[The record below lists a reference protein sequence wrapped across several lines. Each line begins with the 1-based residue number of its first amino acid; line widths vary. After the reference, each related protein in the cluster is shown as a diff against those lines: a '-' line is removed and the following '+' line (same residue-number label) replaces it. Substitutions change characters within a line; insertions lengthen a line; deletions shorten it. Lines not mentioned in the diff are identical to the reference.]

1 MSHLGFLGILFNMDG
16 AMIWKELLS
25 GAGDSLLHQVSE
37 AVAFDVQTLD
47 RLRRDYPRET
57 VRAAVALVTAR
68 RKATK
73 LFRPEGL
80 ALDVEGVEQATPWI
94 VAKHKACRF
103 SDEPVVID
111 LCCGVGGDSMALA
124 NVTRVLAID
133 REPLRAW
140 MTAHNAGWAAAA
152 ADVTHLRLS
161 GQTFHLDPSRRAE
174 GRRHWR
180 YSDYQPGPAF
190 IEQLLTHCPDGA
202 IKLGPGVDLDV
213 LPTGETELIS
223 LHGKLVQAVLWTGR
237 LAGPSSVRATRLP
250 DGVTL
255 TGPRQELPLDLP
267 RRFLLAVDP
276 ALERTGLVG
285 TLCVQ
290 EDLAAIHPQLGL
302 LTSDRPEACAIPWVK
317 PFELLEKMP
326 WRAKKVR
333 RWLSERNAG
342 LVEVKT
348 RGGAIDPEKV
358 RRELR
363 GKGDQAFTVFVLRQE
378 RKLTAY
384 VTRRLS

>member
-1 MSHLGFLGILFNMDG
+1 M
-16 AMIWKELLS
+16 
-25 GAGDSLLHQVSE
+25 
-37 AVAFDVQTLD
+37 
-47 RLRRDYPRET
+47 
-57 VRAAVALVTAR
+57 
-68 RKATK
+68 
-73 LFRPEGL
+73 
-80 ALDVEGVEQATPWI
+80 
-94 VAKHKACRF
+94 
-103 SDEPVVID
+103 
-111 LCCGVGGDSMALA
+111 
-124 NVTRVLAID
+124 
-133 REPLRAW
+133 
-140 MTAHNAGWAAAA
+140 
-152 ADVTHLRLS
+152 
-161 GQTFHLDPSRRAE
+161 
-174 GRRHWR
+174 
-180 YSDYQPGPAF
+180 
-190 IEQLLTHCPDGA
+190 
-202 IKLGPGVDLDV
+202 
-213 LPTGETELIS
+213 
-223 LHGKLVQAVLWTGR
+223 
-237 LAGPSSVRATRLP
+237 
-250 DGVTL
+250 
-255 TGPRQELPLDLP
+255 
-267 RRFLLAVDP
+267 
-276 ALERTGLVG
+276 G